1 MAVEEGEHSIVVVDL
16 LQVVETQGVTGQAA
30 VGPLEVELEAALQI
44 SQWVARAGTLAAGLS
59 GDGDVGDSVD
69 INPPAPW
76 RNIIVLS
83 QSVSQV
89 LPVILAGHFSLTV
102 LVRLTARL
110 TLESI
115 HVAVLTVGVVLVTN
129 TVSSLTRPLSIA
141 LALLHTLL
149 LLTDETLL
157 ERNSQGEL
165 TSSPPPHH
173 NLTQLTGQSVSR
185 QHSGLLQVFEREQV
199 LQTMLVRS
207 GQSWSLQH

>member
-1 MAVEEGEHSIVVVDL
+1 MIIAVRS
-16 LQVVETQGVTGQAA
+16 T
-30 VGPLEVELEAALQI
+30 
-44 SQWVARAGTLAAGLS
+44 
-59 GDGDVGDSVD
+59 
-69 INPPAPW
+69 
-76 RNIIVLS
+76 
-83 QSVSQV
+83 
-89 LPVILAGHFSLTV
+89 LTV
-102 LVRLTARL
+102 VVRLTARL
-110 TLESI
+110 ALEGLQ
-115 HVAVLTVGVVLVTN
+115 VAVLTVGVVLVTHS
-129 TVSSLTRPLSIA
+129 VGSLTRPLSIA

-173 NLTQLTGQSVSR
+173 HVTQLTGQSVSR